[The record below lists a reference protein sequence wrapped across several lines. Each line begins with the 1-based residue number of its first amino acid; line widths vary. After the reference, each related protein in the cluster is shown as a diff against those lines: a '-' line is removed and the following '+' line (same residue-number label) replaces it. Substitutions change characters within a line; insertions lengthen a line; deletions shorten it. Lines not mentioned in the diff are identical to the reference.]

1 MLALSPRSTRT
12 DSLSLPRRSFVRH
25 AVLFGIGAEAMGVLA
40 LGMRPGLERL
50 RSTWLGIAFAVALSW
65 ATAWIIGWFAFTG
78 RGLHGAFFGIVT
90 LALAVVFER
99 LATH

>member
-1 MLALSPRSTRT
+1 M
-12 DSLSLPRRSFVRH
+12 
-25 AVLFGIGAEAMGVLA
+25 GILT
-40 LGMRPGLERL
+40 LGMLPGLEML

-99 LATH
+99 LATNWVWLDRFNGLMDIQPLPVGPDRVGVREEGVTCLL